1 MINSTKN
8 TGWLSKKPNTNH
20 LRKATHSEREL
31 VESTLSLPGRVHVV
45 GDLIEHESGFSKREL
60 VILTRDYRPSL
71 IRFEFLNKAAASL
84 DRLVEEEKVKVMFR
98 IEGREWNGKVLNNL
112 IGTQVDRISEQV
124 IESGKGE

>member
-20 LRKATHSEREL
+20 LGKATHSEREL
-31 VESTLSLPGRVHVV
+31 VESTLSLPGRVQVV
-45 GDLIEHESGFSKREL
+45 GDLVEHESGFSKREL
-60 VILTRDYRPSL
+60 VILTDDYRPSL

-84 DRLVEEEKVKVMFR
+84 DGLVEEEKVKVTFR

-124 IESGKGE
+124 IKTVQN

>member
-20 LRKATHSEREL
+20 LGKATHSEREL
-31 VESTLSLPGRVHVV
+31 VESTLSLPGRVHVI
-45 GDLIEHESGFSKREL
+45 GDLVEHESGFSKRDL
-60 VILTRDYRPSL
+60 VILTDDYRPSL

-84 DRLVEEEKVKVMFR
+84 DGLVEEERVKVTFR

-124 IESGKGE
+124 IKTVQK

>member
-20 LRKATHSEREL
+20 LGKATHSEREL
-31 VESTLSLPGRVHVV
+31 VESTLSLPGRVQVV
-45 GDLIEHESGFSKREL
+45 GDLVEHESGFSKRDL
-60 VILTRDYRPSL
+60 VILTDDYRPSL

-84 DRLVEEEKVKVMFR
+84 DGLVEEEKVKVMFR

-112 IGTQVDRISEQV
+112 IGTQVEKISEQV
-124 IESGKGE
+124 IKTVQK

>member
-20 LRKATHSEREL
+20 LGKATHSEREL
-31 VESTLSLPGRVHVV
+31 VESTLSLPGRVQVV
-45 GDLIEHESGFSKREL
+45 GDLVEHESGFSKREL
-60 VILTRDYRPSL
+60 VILTDDYRPSL

-84 DRLVEEEKVKVMFR
+84 DGLVEEERVKVTFR

-124 IESGKGE
+124 IKTVQK

>member
-20 LRKATHSEREL
+20 LGKATHSERDL

-45 GDLIEHESGFSKREL
+45 GDLVEHESGFSKREL
-60 VILTRDYRPSL
+60 VILTDDYRPSL

-84 DRLVEEEKVKVMFR
+84 DGLVEEEKVKVIFR
-98 IEGREWNGKVLNNL
+98 IEGREWNDKVLNNL

-124 IESGKGE
+124 IKTVQN

>member
-20 LRKATHSEREL
+20 LGKATHSEREL
-31 VESTLSLPGRVHVV
+31 VESTLSLPGRVHVI
-45 GDLIEHESGFSKREL
+45 GDLVEHESGFSKRDL
-60 VILTRDYRPSL
+60 VILTDDYRPSL

-84 DRLVEEEKVKVMFR
+84 DGLVEEERVKVTFR

-124 IESGKGE
+124 IKTVQN

>member
-20 LRKATHSEREL
+20 LGKATHSEREL
-31 VESTLSLPGRVHVV
+31 VESTLSLPGRVHVI
-45 GDLIEHESGFSKREL
+45 GDLVEHESGFSKRDL
-60 VILTRDYRPSL
+60 VILTDDYRPSL

-84 DRLVEEEKVKVMFR
+84 NGLVEEERVKVTFR

-124 IESGKGE
+124 IKTVQK

>member
-20 LRKATHSEREL
+20 LGKATHSEREL
-31 VESTLSLPGRVHVV
+31 VESTLSLPGRVHVI
-45 GDLIEHESGFSKREL
+45 GDLVEHESGFSKRDL
-60 VILTRDYRPSL
+60 VILTVDYRPSL

-84 DRLVEEEKVKVMFR
+84 NGLVEEEKVKVTFR

-124 IESGKGE
+124 IKTVEK

>member
-20 LRKATHSEREL
+20 LGKATHSEREL
-31 VESTLSLPGRVHVV
+31 VESTLSLPGRVHVI
-45 GDLIEHESGFSKREL
+45 GDLVEHESGFSKRDL
-60 VILTRDYRPSL
+60 VILTDDYRPSL

-84 DRLVEEEKVKVMFR
+84 DGLVEEEKVKVTFR

-124 IESGKGE
+124 IKTVQK

>member
-20 LRKATHSEREL
+20 LGKATHSEREL
-31 VESTLSLPGRVHVV
+31 VESTLSLPGRVHLV
-45 GDLIEHESGFSKREL
+45 GDLVEHESGFSKREL
-60 VILTRDYRPSL
+60 IILTDDYRPSL

-84 DRLVEEEKVKVMFR
+84 DGLVEEEKVKVTFR

-124 IESGKGE
+124 IKSVQK

>member
-20 LRKATHSEREL
+20 LGKTTHSEREL
-31 VESTLSLPGRVHVV
+31 TESTMSLPGRVHVV
-45 GDLIEHESGFSKREL
+45 GELVEHESGFSKREL
-60 VILTRDYRPSL
+60 VILTDDYRTSL

-84 DRLVEEEKVKVMFR
+84 DGLVEEEKVKVTFR

-124 IESGKGE
+124 IKTVQK